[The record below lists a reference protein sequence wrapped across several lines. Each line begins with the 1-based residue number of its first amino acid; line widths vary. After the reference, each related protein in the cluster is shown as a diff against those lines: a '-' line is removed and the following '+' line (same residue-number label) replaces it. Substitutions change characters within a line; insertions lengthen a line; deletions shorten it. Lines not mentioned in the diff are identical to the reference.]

1 MGHPSNRLQQ
11 NAVQGTNSFSAT
23 FSATTNQITTSGY
36 GYDAAGNMTNDGFH
50 AYTYDAEG
58 NILTV
63 DSSGVQ
69 YIYDALN
76 RRIRAQSSASTYE
89 YLYDYAG
96 RRTSSWLNPSSGN
109 PGTGN
114 EGRIYWDGQ
123 QIAYRAWDG
132 TTYFDQQNYLGTE
145 SLRTNDAGAVVST
158 YPLLPWGDGSS
169 ATYSGTGANQDNAA
183 FAGLDADINSAGAP
197 MSDHAQFRNYSFYQG
212 RWMSPDPYDGS
223 YDFTNPQSLNRYA
236 YAGNNPLSF
245 TDPSGQECVWDDG
258 SFDSDDDPVT
268 GTADG
273 CAGQGGYYVPPDMF
287 ESVEGN
293 APGSWSGQGNSNIA
307 FDWTTPSAVVNSPDI
322 WQNSAYSFSAF
333 ASLLTLYVPIEGIPV
348 PVVSLGISPTVT
360 VIPKTKTACV
370 GLSVGLASGTGK
382 SFSATMYPSNSAGF
396 SKAVSSEW
404 GWTLNAQPSPLIG
417 VSFNTNSSGT
427 LIGVTTATDP
437 GGSATYGYNWCAD
450 F

>member
-1 MGHPSNRLQQ
+1 
-11 NAVQGTNSFSAT
+11 
-23 FSATTNQITTSGY
+23 
-36 GYDAAGNMTNDGFH
+36 MTNDGFH

-223 YDFTNPQSLNRYA
+223 YDFTNPQSFNRYA
-236 YAGNNPLSF
+236 YVLNNPLSY
-245 TDPSGQECVWDDG
+245 TDTSGECAEITAGITQGPNTASGQALISIAAAYGANVAFPYAGLPGDAAVANIVGAGIGLNQGATDVASAALAATLAG
-258 SFDSDDDPVT
+258 S
-268 GTADG
+268 AQN
-273 CAGQGGYYVPPDMF
+273 AGAMQMQHSMIQDL
-287 ESVEGN
+287 ESGN
-293 APGSWSGQGNSNIA
+293 HYRKARQCSR
-307 FDWTTPSAVVNSPDI
+307 
-322 WQNSAYSFSAF
+322 
-333 ASLLTLYVPIEGIPV
+333 
-348 PVVSLGISPTVT
+348 
-360 VIPKTKTACV
+360 
-370 GLSVGLASGTGK
+370 GLA
-382 SFSATMYPSNSAGF
+382 A
-396 SKAVSSEW
+396 
-404 GWTLNAQPSPLIG
+404 
-417 VSFNTNSSGT
+417 
-427 LIGVTTATDP
+427 
-437 GGSATYGYNWCAD
+437 
-450 F
+450 